1 MVKDVISSHQEV
13 FVCCAVC
20 GNEVEV
26 TGHRCP
32 FCHAQQPTCSE
43 HIKRPLHRLVNL
55 KMGKPV
61 VEQALDRLAV
71 VLLSSS
77 QEGYKVLT
85 LIHGYGS
92 SGTGGGI
99 KLAVRRQLQD
109 FVQQGKVRTVIPG
122 EEFEGR
128 SARGRQLVRSYPF
141 LAGHRDLNRA
151 NPGITVVIL

>member
-1 MVKDVISSHQEV
+1 M
-13 FVCCAVC
+13 FAVCEVC
-20 GNEVEV
+20 GNESE
-26 TGHRCP
+26 GIGPRCP
-32 FCHAQQPTCSE
+32 FCHAEQPVRSARITG
-43 HIKRPLHRLVNL
+43 PFHRTVNL
-55 KMGKPV
+55 EKGKPV
-61 VEQALDRLAV
+61 VEQALERLSV
-71 VLLSSS
+71 VLLNSS

-92 SGTGGGI
+92 SGVGGGI

-109 FVQQGKVRTVIPG
+109 FLEQGKVRSVIPG

-141 LAGHRDLNRA
+141 LARHRDLNRI